1 MIWLKANN
9 RLYAH
14 IDIDETAIV
23 QPQMLD
29 YSTEATS
36 EDSNIEHEFD
46 LTAVFVDPH
55 PPTAN
60 NGGHPTN
67 NAMKC
72 NELENLIDDEHSFL
86 QSKPTKNILR
96 DYEDDNL
103 LRAFPLQFP
112 FGVGSYDKGVAS
124 FYEYLNDL
132 SSPHFH
138 IAEFV
143 TIIHNM
149 WERDRLFRKACIF
162 TSKNEK

>member
-1 MIWLKANN
+1 
-9 RLYAH
+9 
-14 IDIDETAIV
+14 
-23 QPQMLD
+23 MLD

-72 NELENLIDDEHSFL
+72 NELENLIDDQHSFL
-86 QSKPTKNILR
+86 RSKPTRNILR

-112 FGVGSYDKGVAS
+112 FGVGSHDKRGGIV
-124 FYEYLNDL
+124 L
-132 SSPHFH
+132 
-138 IAEFV
+138 
-143 TIIHNM
+143 
-149 WERDRLFRKACIF
+149 
-162 TSKNEK
+162 